1 MDGSASAAYV
11 LALQSYEVVYLW
23 VAEDGFFFLTGSQY
37 DYTLNYVDSS
47 GNNHETLTGFY
58 NNNIAFM
65 DDYVYYVSSDT
76 GNGVQICR
84 VPASNLGA
92 KAESVCTFQEMTG
105 AEVIADLVA
114 SDNRLYFYFAD
125 LTNQELVG
133 FDVST
138 GDSYEYYMSNIFG
151 EVYSG
156 DVNVGNDGYVYF
168 TAELNDSDLTVN
180 ICRVSEQE
188 FWSGYIDVDTLY
200 TTTAYHGVW
209 SLNLIADNGYMT
221 VGIFDSDF
229 NEVLIGMNTDGSSS
243 DPVVLGNN

>member
-1 MDGSASAAYV
+1 
-11 LALQSYEVVYLW
+11 
-23 VAEDGFFFLTGSQY
+23 
-37 DYTLNYVDSS
+37 
-47 GNNHETLTGFY
+47 
-58 NNNIAFM
+58 M